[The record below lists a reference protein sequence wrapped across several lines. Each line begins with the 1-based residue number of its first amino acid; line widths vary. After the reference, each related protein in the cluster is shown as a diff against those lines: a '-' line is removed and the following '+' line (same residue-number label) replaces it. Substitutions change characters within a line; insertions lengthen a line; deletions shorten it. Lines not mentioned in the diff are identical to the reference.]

1 MGFFDVFKSI
11 FRGGAVK
18 NLGNKAVKGIK
29 GLFTKSAGKVV
40 KGVKRGGTKVV
51 RGIKKTKAQAK
62 ALPETLTKGKELY
75 KLTKTMNRPLKERV
89 SMTKTFINNNLNKV
103 GKEALRADGLERLAN
118 KLQKN
123 VIPVVKLRAKD
134 ATLKKLLKNS
144 RAGESW
150 SKWFA
155 RNGSKLGTQ
164 SKNLVQ
170 NIIRE
175 GGENLAVDATM
186 GLGSKLLIGGA
197 TAGVSA
203 GTTAGIVKATEK

>member
-18 NLGNKAVKGIK
+18 NLGKKAVKGIK
-29 GLFTKSAGKVV
+29 GLFTKGGSKVA
-40 KGVKRGGTKVV
+40 KGLKRGGVKVV
-51 RGIKKTKAQAK
+51 RGLKKTKAQAK
-62 ALPETLTKGKELY
+62 AIPETITKGKELY

-89 SMTKTFINNNLNKV
+89 SMTKTFMKNNLNKV
-103 GKEALRADGLERLAN
+103 GKEALRKDGLERLAT

-150 SKWFA
+150 SKWLG
-155 RNGSKLGTQ
+155 RNGSKLGSQ
-164 SKNLVQ
+164 AKGLVQ
-170 NIIRE
+170 TIIRE
-175 GGENLAVDATM
+175 GGENLAVDATL
-186 GLGSKLLIGGA
+186 GLGQKLLVGTA

-203 GTTAGIVKATEK
+203 GATAGIVEGTK